1 MVLMGDVLLRF
12 LLKELKRRDWLSL
25 RVVGP
30 GNSWLFLIVSDAPLF
45 AESWAL
51 EPSSSY
57 SRQNTGWPIILS
69 LSDNFPRFRDQGGST
84 FLVDFNFEISSFGL
98 AVLLLV
104 KTNRHR
110 HRHLAYHK

>member
-30 GNSWLFLIVSDAPLF
+30 GNSWLFLIVSDTPLF
-45 AESWAL
+45 AEIWAL

-57 SRQNTGWPIILS
+57 SRQNTGWPIILN
-69 LSDNFPRFRDQGGST
+69 LSDSFPRFRDKG
-84 FLVDFNFEISSFGL
+84 
-98 AVLLLV
+98 VLLFWSTL
-104 KTNRHR
+104 TLRF
-110 HRHLAYHK
+110 LALGCPFFCS